1 MVHGEWALSRF
12 FLFLFSCRL
21 SLVSCLLS
29 PVSIVHAQGVQF
41 NIARTITIED
51 KAAIDGDIVSLSPKV
66 ESLVRSTKSFDER
79 MYGVLNVEPMM
90 VYRTLTT
97 LPVAKQGEVM
107 MNVTTLGGAITVGDY
122 VTSSEISGKGQKAEG
137 LAGYMVGVAMGNFD
151 GKGAT
156 ASADFKGKKYP
167 MGRVKVNVGI
177 GPASPVITKA
187 AGGILGTLRQLAT
200 AIMFNISASKQA
212 ERIVRYILAVLIAVI
227 IIYVSYKTFGA
238 NVTKG
243 MEAIGRN
250 PLAKG
255 SIQAMITMNIIL
267 LVISVIAGV
276 ALSMIVISL

>member
-1 MVHGEWALSRF
+1 MRRILLLTLF
-12 FLFLFSCRL
+12 FCI
-21 SLVSCLLS
+21 VS
-29 PVSIVHAQGVQF
+29 PVFAQGVQF
-41 NIARTITIED
+41 NIARTIPIED

-66 ESLVRSTKSFDER
+66 ESLIRSTKSFDER
-79 MYGVLNVEPMM
+79 MYGVLNVDPMM
-90 VYRTLTT
+90 VYRTLKS

-122 VTSSEISGKGQKAEG
+122 VTSSEIAGKGQRAEG

-151 GKGAT
+151 GKNASQ
-156 ASADFKGKKYP
+156 SADFKGKKYP

-200 AIMFNISASKQA
+200 AIMFNIAASKQA
-212 ERIVRYILAVLIAVI
+212 ERIIRYILAILIAVI

-276 ALSMIVISL
+276 ALSLVVISL